1 MSLNQLV
8 DSRDVWFTLFEM
20 LEMGKLNRYDHFKD
34 YDRSVYE
41 DTLDLSEKIA
51 LEQFYPSNSFR
62 KANSWPWSRT
72 PPRSSRRCSR

>member
-8 DSRDVWFTLFEM
+8 DSCDVRFTLFEM

-41 DTLDLSEKIA
+41 ETLDLAEKIA
-51 LEQFYPSNSFR
+51 LEQFYLI
-62 KANSWPWSRT
+62 SRQNYNEE
-72 PPRSSRRCSR
+72 RCIYLKLISL